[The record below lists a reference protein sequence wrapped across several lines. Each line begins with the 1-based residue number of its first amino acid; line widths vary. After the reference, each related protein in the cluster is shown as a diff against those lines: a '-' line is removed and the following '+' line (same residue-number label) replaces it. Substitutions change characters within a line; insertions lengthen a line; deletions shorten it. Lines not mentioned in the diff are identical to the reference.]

1 MSSRAESRNQNLST
15 KTGLDCLPVQQAGA
29 RPDTFYKI
37 VSLDFLQP
45 IAHIHF
51 LGDDIFHL

>member
-1 MSSRAESRNQNLST
+1 MSSRVKSRDQNLST
-15 KTGLDCLPVQQAGA
+15 KTGLDCA

-51 LGDDIFHL
+51 LGNDIFHL